1 MSLNMNNLSSEIT
14 QGIFSFLDAETLPE
28 TRLISKETLNSVSS
42 NEEWWKNELKTY
54 SKKRLIKCKSSMITT
69 LTIKQYRNDDEYC
82 YNCGETGH
90 NNCYHE
96 IYNVMLCKQCI
107 ETPFYRLKALKKT
120 CKEYFVDP
128 NLTSEIIK
136 THGTNKKV
144 LEKDIIKIAE
154 DLYTPSILS
163 EKLDK
168 RENGKRRR
176 LETRNI
182 AVPNRMQELQSL
194 YTREVTT
201 IPSRVFDHLFEFS
214 EIVALARIHNIF
226 YYIIGDILRNKVN
239 VHTDVKVAAKRFV
252 DLACLLTFMVKR
264 GLLCDN
270 YMVNIEYKDFT
281 VYSIMSKHLHG
292 REHFYETVSDIQNSR
307 LQFKERCDRME
318 KYLMENKNMN
328 SSERKRLCV
337 ICCVEDVID
346 FDYGD
351 FSEFISSGIGNP
363 VKISRDKRISIFL
376 NKNGY
381 QIRYH
386 ECMQVGYRAELCD
399 TKARNF
405 AMRFGM
411 EIMNSVCSVELS

>member
-1 MSLNMNNLSSEIT
+1 MNNLSSEIT

-42 NEEWWKNELKTY
+42 NEEWWKNELKTCA
-54 SKKRLIKCKSSMITT
+54 KKRLIKCKSSMITT
-69 LTIKQYRNDDEYC
+69 LTIKQYRNDETKTQC
-82 YNCGETGH
+82 YNCGESG
-90 NNCYHE
+90 NIYCYHE
-96 IYNVMLCKQCI
+96 IYNVMLCKQCT

-128 NLTSEIIK
+128 KLTSGII
-136 THGTNKKV
+136 TSNGTNKKV

-182 AVPNRMQELQSL
+182 AVPNRMRELEYL
-194 YTREVTT
+194 YRGEVTAMS
-201 IPSRVFDHLFEFS
+201 SRVFNNLFEFS
-214 EIVALARIHNIF
+214 EIVKLARIHNIF
-226 YYIIGDILRNKVN
+226 HYIIGDILHNKVN
-239 VHTDVKVAAKRFV
+239 VRTDVKVSAKNFV

-264 GLLCDN
+264 GLVCDN

-281 VYSIMSKHLHG
+281 VHSIMSKHLHG
-292 REHFYETVSDIQNSR
+292 REHFYETVSDIQNSH

-318 KYLMENKNMN
+318 KYLVENKNMN
-328 SSERKRLCV
+328 FSERKRLCV
-337 ICCVEDVID
+337 ICCVEDGID
-346 FDYGD
+346 FDDGD